1 MNFRLWLLAALVCAA
16 GRTAFA
22 QSSAHVLPPLPQ
34 STASWLD
41 NRDTNHIFRKRGAYN
56 FDIYNLPALARDLN
70 AVSVG
75 HAMAYEDLVTG
86 HADELETQTFAR
98 IQKVLKNPPKLMPD
112 ERAISPTFA
121 KRYGVLEQVFDWTHV
136 LHAQT
141 VDVMAST
148 KLSER
153 EKDREIQKLWRYYF
167 ESVPYAISPLPINM
181 ALLDGQPYSGAFRR
195 KYPKV
200 NALFWGYHWL
210 QGGMYDTLWRTGMEA
225 QKREYELIGARYRDV
240 ELYNTKR
247 PFMPMFAEVS
257 PRFAAHYPYIA
268 NAFDNLHM
276 LHDMVNDILASDW
289 MSEREKDAQ
298 IKRAI
303 WMVSDAAHRDCKAGE
318 NRGVIDGI
326 PHDHRF
332 FQGMDGM
339 ALMPNMTP
347 EKMWTQGIGWMNM
360 SECHHCSMP
369 LPDDGMG
376 ADAWQSSTVTADG
389 WSMRVRCAL
398 CARDMSSETKG
409 RAVLRLATQDP
420 LQTLVVI
427 SDEKGNLTTDMN
439 DAVFL
444 EERESHPRCN
454 QWSRAFTNRAAF
466 EAYISQNPKYKE
478 AKPLSFADWAK
489 IDNAGTPDT
498 YVREKGPHGSANENP
513 YVEMQMGKE
522 ARG

>member
-1 MNFRLWLLAALVCAA
+1 MKFKPLLLLALLCAA
-16 GRTAFA
+16 SAPAFA
-22 QSSAHVLPPLPQ
+22 QNAPRVLPPLPK
-34 STASWLD
+34 SLPSWLD
-41 NRDTNHIFRKRGAYN
+41 NRDTNHIFTKRGAYN
-56 FDIYNLPALARDLN
+56 YDIYNIPALARDLN
-70 AVSVG
+70 AISVG

-86 HADELETQTFAR
+86 RAAQLESKTFAR
-98 IQKVLKNPPKLMPD
+98 IDKVLKNPPKLMPD

-141 VDVMAST
+141 VDAMAST
-148 KLSER
+148 KLSEA
-153 EKDREIQKLWRYYF
+153 EKEREIAALWRYYF

-200 NALFWGYHWL
+200 NGLFWGYHWL
-210 QGGMYDTLWRTGMEA
+210 QGGMYDTLWRTSSTA
-225 QKREYELIGARYRDV
+225 QKREYEVIGARYRNT
-240 ELYNTKR
+240 ELYEQTR
-247 PFMPMFAEVS
+247 EFMPMFAEVS
-257 PRFAAHYPYIA
+257 PRFAAQYPHIA

-289 MSEREKDAQ
+289 MSERDKAAQ

-332 FQGMDGM
+332 FEGMDGM

-347 EKMWTQGIGWMNM
+347 DKMWTQGIGWMNM

-369 LPDDGMG
+369 LPDSGTG
-376 ADAWQSSTVTADG
+376 ENAWQASTVTAEG

-398 CARDMSSETKG
+398 CARDMSAETKG
-409 RAVLRLATQDP
+409 RAVLRLVTQDP

-427 SDEKGNLTTDMN
+427 ADEQGNLTTDMT

-444 EERESHPRCN
+444 EDGESHPRCH

-466 EAYISQNPKYKE
+466 EQYVRENPKYHD
-478 AKPLSFADWAK
+478 AKALSFAQWAQVE
-489 IDNAGTPDT
+489 NAGTPDT
-498 YVREKGPHGSANENP
+498 YVREKGPHGAVNENP
-513 YVEMQMGKE
+513 YNE
-522 ARG
+522 AAEAEVTR